1 MRKHQLV
8 GVAFMIAVL
17 AALAAFGCS
26 EAPAPS
32 SSAAP
37 PAPAAA
43 TDTTK

>member
-1 MRKHQLV
+1 MRKHALIAA
-8 GVAFMIAVL
+8 AFIVV
-17 AALAAFGCS
+17 ALAAFGCS

-43 TDTTK
+43 STDTSK